1 MKLHILS
8 DILILS
14 AVLGIPF
21 FTSDSAKTLFSDN
34 PDSVSSASV
43 TVEKPSGNYLVLIN
57 LNKHTDT
64 EALAVWETFFQGGEI
79 DLLFEDIICVTAKND
94 SSARTLAE
102 NYRSRLPENQ
112 CILKTED
119 VILMLSKAEY
129 LNFDVIVIS
138 QEIADIYHADTL
150 YHNSDIKVISVQGAT
165 S

>member
-14 AVLGIPF
+14 AVFGIPF
-21 FTSDSAKTLFSDN
+21 MTSDSAKAMFSSQ
-34 PDSVSSASV
+34 PDSISSASV
-43 TVEKPSGNYLVLIN
+43 TVEKPSGNYLVLMN
-57 LNKHTDT
+57 LNKHTDA

-79 DLLFEDIICVTAKND
+79 DLLFEDITCVTAKND
-94 SSARTLAE
+94 ISARTLAE

-129 LNFDVIVIS
+129 YNFDVIVIS
-138 QEIADIYHADTL
+138 QEIAEIYHADTI
-150 YHNSDIKVISVQGAT
+150 YHYPDIKVISVQGET